1 MLKLMVMSST
11 YRQSSHGRP
20 ELDQRDPGNLLLA
33 RQNRLRLPAELI
45 RDAML
50 QSSGLLNPAV
60 GGRSVR
66 PPMPA
71 SLVKVA
77 YRAKWE
83 ESVGPDRYRRGLYTF
98 FQRSIPY
105 PQLMLF
111 DAPNSLVTCPRRERS
126 TTPLQALELLND
138 PVFFEGAQAMAARI
152 MKESPANDFRSRLD
166 YAWRLGLARGPQP
179 AEVAAMSRYY
189 DLQRTGA
196 GTDAAA
202 WVALS
207 SVLLNLDEFITR
219 E

>member
-1 MLKLMVMSST
+1 M
-11 YRQSSHGRP
+11 
-20 ELDQRDPGNLLLA
+20 
-33 RQNRLRLPAELI
+33 
-45 RDAML
+45 
-50 QSSGLLNPAV
+50 
-60 GGRSVR
+60 R

-77 YRAKWE
+77 YRAKWD

-105 PQLMLF
+105 PQMMLF
-111 DAPNSLVTCPRRERS
+111 DAPNSLVACTRRERS

-152 MKESPANDFRSRLD
+152 MKEGPAGDFRSRLE
-166 YAWRLGLARGPQP
+166 YAYRLSLARAPQP
-179 AEVAAMSRYY
+179 AEVAAMRRYY
-189 DLQRTGA
+189 DLQRTGT
-196 GTDAAA
+196 GTEDAA
-202 WVALS
+202 WVAVS